1 MAKSTKSKQK
11 VASASLVNKRTRNR
25 RPMDEAVVKAYAAQ
39 LKAALG
45 TSEFEMIFTRL
56 CDDRAVRQEEAVAIA
71 SLLLEA
77 RIAPSTA
84 RGTALGRITK
94 LHNSLVTFKLKQ
106 KAVGG
111 RSAA

>member
-1 MAKSTKSKQK
+1 MNDA
-11 VASASLVNKRTRNR
+11 LVRQ
-25 RPMDEAVVKAYAAQ
+25 YADD

-45 TSEFEMIFTRL
+45 HPQFNTIFDRL
-56 CDDRAVRQEEAVAIA
+56 KADSSIRQDEAVALA

-77 RIAPSTA
+77 TVAASTA
-84 RGTALGRITK
+84 RGTALGRISK